1 MSDSINFKVFVGLDI
16 DIKMNKLQSHIHPK
30 SSKLQI
36 LQGLQEIIK
45 EELAAEENCNV
56 NTPGPTIMRFYDT
69 HNELEHLTD
78 ILESPSSTI
87 GNLNKI
93 NPDLYPVLKHLSECD
108 AMIEIEDPEDPYMV
122 TLSEQETEH
131 E

>member
-16 DIKMNKLQSHIHPK
+16 DIEMRKLQTHIHPN

-45 EELAAEENCNV
+45 EELAAEVNCNV
-56 NTPGPTIMRFYDT
+56 NTSGPTIMRFYDT
-69 HNELEHLTD
+69 HNELEHFTD
-78 ILESPSSTI
+78 ILESPSLTI
-87 GNLNKI
+87 GNLNKV
-93 NPDLYPVLKHLSECD
+93 NPDLYTVLKHLSECD

>member
-16 DIKMNKLQSHIHPK
+16 DIKMSKLQSHIHIK
-30 SSKLQI
+30 SNKFQI

-45 EELAAEENCNV
+45 EELAAEVSCNV

-69 HNELEHLTD
+69 HNELEHFTD

-87 GNLNKI
+87 GNLNKV

-108 AMIEIEDPEDPYMV
+108 AMIEIEDPDDPYMV

>member
-16 DIKMNKLQSHIHPK
+16 DIEVSKLKTYIHPN

-45 EELAAEENCNV
+45 EELAAEANCNV
-56 NTPGPTIMRFYDT
+56 SSPGPTIMRFYDT
-69 HNELEHLTD
+69 HNELEHFTD

-87 GNLNKI
+87 GNLNKV

>member
-1 MSDSINFKVFVGLDI
+1 MSDSITFKVFVGLDI
-16 DIKMNKLQSHIHPK
+16 DIKMSKFQTYIHPN

-45 EELAAEENCNV
+45 EELAAEVNCNV

-69 HNELEHLTD
+69 HNELEHFTD

-87 GNLNKI
+87 GSLNKI

>member
-1 MSDSINFKVFVGLDI
+1 MSDSINFKIFVGLDI
-16 DIKMNKLQSHIHPK
+16 DIKMSKLQNHIHPK

-45 EELAAEENCNV
+45 EELAAEVNCNV

-69 HNELEHLTD
+69 HNELEHFTD

-87 GNLNKI
+87 SNLNKV
-93 NPDLYPVLKHLSECD
+93 NLDLYPVLKHLSECD